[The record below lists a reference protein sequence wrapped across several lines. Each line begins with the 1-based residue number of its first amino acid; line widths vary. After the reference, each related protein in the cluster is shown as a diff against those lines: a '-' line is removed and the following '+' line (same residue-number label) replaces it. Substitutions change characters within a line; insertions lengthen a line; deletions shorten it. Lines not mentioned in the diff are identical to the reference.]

1 MLKIIDKILVNRD
14 LFLFNIKDITNKNK
28 ENTKKIVSTEKA

>member
-1 MLKIIDKILVNRD
+1 MLKIIDKILLNID